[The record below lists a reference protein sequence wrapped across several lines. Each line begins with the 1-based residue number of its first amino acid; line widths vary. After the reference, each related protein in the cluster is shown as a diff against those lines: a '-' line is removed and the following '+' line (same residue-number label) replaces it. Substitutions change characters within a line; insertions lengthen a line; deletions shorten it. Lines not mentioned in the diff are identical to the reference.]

1 MKFDLCFPGVTKEQA
16 EHLIQYSKSL
26 NFPESVKAEIVAP
39 AEILRFIGANPQTNT
54 VAETPAPVAQVTND
68 LGKDTHTEPKP
79 AKKRKEK
86 EPVGHHVNEQG
97 IQCDINNVPYNPEF
111 HVPKLTK
118 KNVWVSR
125 KNIDQAAKVEYE
137 KQFAVTPT
145 PAPVQAAPAVV
156 IPNATPTPAPVQA
169 APALNIPPAAPV
181 VQETVAINTFVQL
194 YSKLSQSGILD
205 NAGVQSI
212 LAKTQANDV
221 AVFMQDNP
229 DSNAKRT
236 LAYTLLEGLE
246 AQAA

>member
-54 VAETPAPVAQVTND
+54 VEETPAPVTPIVND

-79 AKKRKEK
+79 TKKRKEK
-86 EPVGHHVNEQG
+86 EPVGHHMNEQG

-118 KNVWVSR
+118 KDVWVSR
-125 KNIDQAAKVEYE
+125 KNIDQAAKAEYE
-137 KQFAVTPT
+137 KQFAAVAVP
-145 PAPVQAAPAVV
+145 APAVV
-156 IPNATPTPAPVQA
+156 IPGATPTPAPAA
-169 APALNIPPAAPV
+169 APALNIPPAVPV
-181 VQETVAINTFVQL
+181 VQEPVAINTFVQL